1 MLYDHLFNIR
11 NAFYCCCNE
20 ITFNE
25 CDIVPTHIQ
34 WCDMWR
40 VDDDEMSITFMC
52 AQNKLVLED
61 NEKMTV
67 NMYAIGYAIPTLIV
81 YLNAVVILENEIIM

>member
-1 MLYDHLFNIR
+1 
-11 NAFYCCCNE
+11 
-20 ITFNE
+20 
-25 CDIVPTHIQ
+25 
-34 WCDMWR
+34 
-40 VDDDEMSITFMC
+40 MC